1 MNFTIWILN
10 RIKTSVLNTLRLGQ
24 GQWKWVREYRDL
36 ILRQKGLS
44 FLATVFG
51 GLLWFMFAVAASLCL
66 LETKEHIEIAVR
78 AAIIAIPVFYVYHWL
93 AALYEIYDA
102 ERLATWERL
111 KE

>member
-1 MNFTIWILN
+1 
-10 RIKTSVLNTLRLGQ
+10 
-24 GQWKWVREYRDL
+24 
-36 ILRQKGLS
+36 
-44 FLATVFG
+44 
-51 GLLWFMFAVAASLCL
+51 L
-66 LETKEHIEIAVR
+66 LETKEYIEIAVR